1 MGKAPAFQFYVRDW
15 LSDPELRMASASSRG
30 IWIDCLA
37 YMWEARQRGMLVF
50 HRDNLHRLVG
60 CTKSEADLFLHEA
73 TTLNFADVTF
83 CNSDVTLVNRRML
96 RDEKHRANTRLRVQR
111 YRSNVPCN
119 DDVTPPSSSS
129 SSSSKKKRVCPF
141 DMGTFTFFW
150 TSYPRKVSKEE
161 AKKAWAKL
169 KPNAGLIEQIVED
182 VKRRTKFDPDW
193 LEEGGKFIPYPA
205 TYLNRK
211 RWEDEQTQL
220 PDPHGWA
227 KNPDGTWKRE
237 EEL

>member
-1 MGKAPAFQFYVRDW
+1 
-15 LSDPELRMASASSRG
+15 
-30 IWIDCLA
+30 
-37 YMWEARQRGMLVF
+37 
-50 HRDNLHRLVG
+50 
-60 CTKSEADLFLHEA
+60 
-73 TTLNFADVTF
+73 
-83 CNSDVTLVNRRML
+83 
-96 RDEKHRANTRLRVQR
+96 
-111 YRSNVPCN
+111 
-119 DDVTPPSSSS
+119 
-129 SSSSKKKRVCPF
+129 
-141 DMGTFTFFW
+141 MGTFTFFW